1 MKKRLS
7 VINQLYEQILHS
19 ENLSEDEKDRR
30 YAALMTEME
39 QEFKIPM
46 LRKAEFEEENRAII
60 ALYRKISLS
69 RSI

>member
-7 VINQLYEQILHS
+7 AINQLYEQILHL

-39 QEFKIPM
+39 NEFNIPM